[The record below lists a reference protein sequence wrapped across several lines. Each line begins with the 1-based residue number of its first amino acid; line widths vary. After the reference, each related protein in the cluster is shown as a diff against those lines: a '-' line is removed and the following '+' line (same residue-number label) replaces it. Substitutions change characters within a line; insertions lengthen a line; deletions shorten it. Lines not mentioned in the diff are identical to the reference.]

1 MRRSE
6 PIKCCW
12 IVGNSSQLVRNIA
25 RLAWIC
31 QRNYFIKPPQMPE
44 KRDWHGKIHWM
55 NFSEFTAL
63 CYELEKT
70 SSRLAKVAAAAEYLK
85 RLEPNEIRDGVA
97 FLSGRPFPI
106 SDPRTLDIGSS
117 AFSHA
122 LKTPPIENAVAPSL
136 TLKDVAD
143 NFAKIAEAE
152 GKGSRAAKYAR
163 LRELVEMAGVDER
176 TIIFRLLH
184 NELRIGL
191 HDGLIQEAIA
201 RAAATDLKTV
211 RRAAL
216 FLSDL
221 AEVAAIALTEGAA
234 GLQQVDIKLFV
245 PLLPMLSELS
255 QDFDEVLT
263 VHKGK
268 TALEFKYDG
277 ARIQIHKDRDLVRI
291 WSRRLSEV
299 THSIPEIVAIARDE
313 LGGNSFILD
322 AEVVAVGKDGRPF
335 PFQELMRRFKRIH
348 GVESAATEIPL
359 SLHLFDCLFLD
370 GRSLIDE
377 PYEERWSLLQSL
389 AGGKHLA
396 RKRIATDKVEAEMF
410 LKEALAAG
418 HEGLM
423 AKALDS
429 PYMPGNRGKLWFKI
443 KPAETVDCAIIAADR
458 GSGRRRGWLSNY
470 HLAVADGTGGF
481 APVGKTFKGLTDK
494 EFTSM
499 TAKLQELQQADDGYT
514 VTVKPEVVVEVTY
527 NEIQRSPQYS
537 SGFALRFARITK
549 IREDKSAG
557 QITTLAELQSLYER
571 QFVAKSRR

>member
-1 MRRSE
+1 
-6 PIKCCW
+6 
-12 IVGNSSQLVRNIA
+12 
-25 RLAWIC
+25 
-31 QRNYFIKPPQMPE
+31 
-44 KRDWHGKIHWM
+44 M
-55 NFSEFTAL
+55 NFSEFASL

-70 SSRLAKVAAAAEYLK
+70 PSRLAKVAAAAEYLK
-85 RLEPNEIRDGVA
+85 RLAPDEIRDGVA
-97 FLSGRPFPI
+97 FLSGRPFPV
-106 SDPRTLDIGSS
+106 SDPRTLDIGAA

-122 LKTPPIENAVAPSL
+122 REVPQIENSVSPSL
-136 TLKDVAD
+136 TLKDVARS
-143 NFAKIAEAE
+143 FGEIAEAG
-152 GKGSRAAKYAR
+152 GKGSRAAKHAC
-163 LRELVEMAGVDER
+163 LRELVEMTDANER
-176 TIIFRLLH
+176 PILFRLLH

-201 RAAATDLKTV
+201 RATGADLKTV

-221 AEVAAIALTEGAA
+221 AEVAAIALTEGAT
-234 GLQQVDIKLFV
+234 GLQKVDIKLFV

-255 QDFDEVLT
+255 QDFDEVIRAHEGET
-263 VHKGK
+263 S
-268 TALEFKYDG
+268 LEFKYDG
-277 ARIQIHKDRDLVRI
+277 ARVQIHKHGDLVRI

-299 THSIPEIVAIARDE
+299 THSLPEIVAIARDE
-313 LGGNSFILD
+313 LQGDSFILD

-348 GVESAATEIPL
+348 GIESLATEIPL

-377 PYEERWSLLQSL
+377 PYEKRWSHLEAI

-396 RKRIATDKVEAEMF
+396 QRKITADKGDGETF
-410 LKEALAAG
+410 LNESIAAG

-423 AKALDS
+423 AKSLSS

-443 KPAETVDCAIIAADR
+443 KPAETVDCVIIAADR

-470 HLAVADGTGGF
+470 HLAVADGAGGF

-494 EFTSM
+494 EFTAM
-499 TAKLQELQQADDGYT
+499 TAKLQELQVGDDGYT
-514 VTVKPEVVVEVTY
+514 VTVRPEVVVEVAY

-537 SGFALRFARITK
+537 SGFALRFARITR
-549 IREDKSAG
+549 IREDKSVEQA
-557 QITTLAELQSLYER
+557 TTLKELQSLYER
-571 QFVAKSRR
+571 QFVAKSRREI

>member
-1 MRRSE
+1 
-6 PIKCCW
+6 
-12 IVGNSSQLVRNIA
+12 
-25 RLAWIC
+25 
-31 QRNYFIKPPQMPE
+31 MPE

-370 GRSLIDE
+370 GGSLIDE

-443 KPAETVDCAIIAADR
+443 KPAETIDCAIIAADH

>member
-1 MRRSE
+1 M
-6 PIKCCW
+6 K
-12 IVGNSSQLVRNIA
+12 
-25 RLAWIC
+25 
-31 QRNYFIKPPQMPE
+31 
-44 KRDWHGKIHWM
+44 
-55 NFSEFTAL
+55 FSDFASL

-70 SSRLAKVAAAAEYLK
+70 PSRLAKIASAAAYLK
-85 RLEPNEIRDGVA
+85 RLQPDEIRYGVA

-106 SDPRTLDIGSS
+106 SDPRTLDIGPSALFEAAKIPEAGNLSS
-117 AFSHA
+117 TPLA
-122 LKTPPIENAVAPSL
+122 LKDI
-136 TLKDVAD
+136 AD
-143 NFAKIAEAE
+143 SFGRIAEAS
-152 GKGSRAAKYAR
+152 GKGSRLGKYGMLKELIAGADS
-163 LRELVEMAGVDER
+163 RERPILL
-176 TIIFRLLH
+176 RLLH

-201 RAAATDLKTV
+201 RASGTDLKTV
-211 RRAAL
+211 RRATL

-221 AEVAAIALTEGAA
+221 AEVASIALTA
-234 GLQQVDIKLFV
+234 GMTGLKQVDIKLFV

-255 QDFDEVLT
+255 QDFNEIFT
-263 VHKGK
+263 AHGGK

-277 ARIQIHKDRDLVRI
+277 ARVQIHRDGERVRI

-299 THSIPEIVAIARDE
+299 TSSLPEIVELARRD
-313 LGGNSFILD
+313 LQGDSFILD

-335 PFQELMRRFKRIH
+335 PFQELMRRFKRVH
-348 GVESAATEIPL
+348 GIESAASEIPL
-359 SLHLFDCLFLD
+359 SLHLFDCLFFD

-377 PYEERWSLLQSL
+377 PYDARWLKLSAI
-389 AGGKHLA
+389 AGGANLA
-396 RKRIATDKVEAEMF
+396 QRKITTDKGEAETF

-443 KPAETVDCAIIAADR
+443 KPAETVDCVIVAADR

-494 EFTSM
+494 EFTEM
-499 TAKLQELQQADDGYT
+499 TTKLRELELTDDGYT
-514 VTVKPEVVVEVTY
+514 VSVRPEVVVEVAY

-537 SGFALRFARITK
+537 SGFALRFARITR
-549 IREDKSAG
+549 IREDKNPEQA
-557 QITTLAELQSLYER
+557 TTLSELQALYEG
-571 QFVAKSRR
+571 QFIAKSRREI